1 MKKGMNHLLTLA
13 QFLARRF
20 SKEHNRRIII
30 REGKR
35 MKKMLGSCQWL
46 KVSRASD
53 IPERLRGKV
62 VYIVRLNIHALDNF
76 YDPEETRQIIM
87 HELVHTLEYNHG
99 ARFRKIC
106 THYGVSEKQHGPV
119 MKE

>member
-1 MKKGMNHLLTLA
+1 MNHLLTFA

-20 SKEHNRRIII
+20 SKKHNRRIII

-35 MKKMLGSCQWL
+35 MKKMLGSCQWCQMGKGKRL
-46 KVSRASD
+46 
-53 IPERLRGKV
+53 PEWLRNRV
-62 VYIVRLNIHALDNF
+62 IYVIRLNIRALDNF
-76 YDPEETRQIIM
+76 YEPEETRQIIM
-87 HELVHTLEYNHG
+87 HELIHTLEYNHG

-106 THYGVSEKQHGPV
+106 THYGVSEKHHGPT